1 MAKER
6 FDSQVDGQMTLEEL
20 YEPQQKLIAVSRIF
34 ARARKEMTLAEQKCF
49 VYALSQFRFT
59 AQADE
64 QPKCV
69 YLDKKVLADVIGL
82 KKSDANHLSGNLR
95 RAIGDLP
102 RHSFI
107 EIAQEDR
114 EVYDSG
120 TVITRVTLLKNRVR
134 VKFEEEYI
142 GLFTGLSTNYITL
155 WSSDIFGMNS
165 KRSVQFY
172 ELLRQET
179 DSRKK
184 TNCIGLGIKAI
195 KEMFDIPKEGKGSYM
210 RENGGFDRSNF
221 EKFVIDPLCED
232 LLKTRMIRL
241 IVQPDG
247 KPYEKV
253 KKGARV
259 EGYRFFWSYSSH
271 PAVAAA
277 PEAAEIQ
284 ERVDKNPQILKIA
297 KDLIKGNR
305 SAKTKKSGKSGS
317 FVNFQQSGED
327 WDDITMQIIAA
338 QDREQNRESDDT
350 RED

>member
-6 FDSQVDGQMTLEEL
+6 FDSQVDGQLSIEDL
-20 YEPQQKLIAVSRIF
+20 YAPQQKLIAVSRIF

-69 YLDKKVLADVIGL
+69 YLDKKTLADVIGL
-82 KKSDANHLSGNLR
+82 KKSDPNHLRGNLR

-179 DSRKK
+179 DSRKE

-253 KKGARV
+253 KKGSRV
-259 EGYRFFWSYSSH
+259 EGYRFFWTYSSH

-277 PEAAEIQ
+277 DEVAQ
-284 ERVDKNPQILKIA
+284 LQDRVDKNPQILKVA
-297 KDLIKGNR
+297 KDLVNGSGKR
-305 SAKTKKSGKSGS
+305 SKKKSGSAVGSAGFNNFSPSG
-317 FVNFQQSGED
+317 ND
-327 WDDITMQIIAA
+327 WDELALQVMEA
-338 QDREQNRESDDT
+338 QDRESEA
-350 RED
+350 